1 MSSDSVSSFLVFARA
16 NRLLPADVVD
26 ELLATSHR
34 PHQNLSELCDSLVAR
49 GLLSP
54 FQAERVRAG
63 HTEQLVVAGYPLVE
77 EIGPCPGGTTF
88 RAVHPSLQ
96 MTVTLRLIRA
106 DWFPPA
112 DNTRDFVQR
121 AIVANR
127 VYHPH
132 VVNFLEVG
140 VWKEDVFVVFDPFD
154 AGDLQTLVTDIGPMP
169 ADLATKYVHKTA
181 SALHVAHQRGI
192 VHGEVRPG
200 TIHVG
205 PLTPMSKLRADGR
218 HRSRPGANAQ
228 LKLAELGLV
237 PSRPALN
244 DWTPSET
251 NAADWIAYL
260 PPERLSIAE
269 PTTAGDVYG
278 LGATFYYL
286 LTGQPLY
293 LGNSV
298 SELRSAIEA
307 GTFPRLEVLRPDLPT
322 ELVALVYALLSTGP
336 NSRPTVEGLID
347 TLRKTASLSGPTSSV
362 STPLAELVDEALN
375 TDRPLVSDPIEVSLP
390 GSSSDALVLEA
401 GFPQDLKP
409 IPVPYREAKLRNPE
423 TDATNT
429 IDRTIGSL
437 ASPKLDVEPLTPDD
451 YTEWQESSPL
461 HPTGYDAAGTEL
473 PDSPEEDLPLASSSR
488 EPKSG
493 RIWAWLAIGLG
504 LQLFALTLWVIYF
517 FQPF

>member
-1 MSSDSVSSFLVFARA
+1 MSFDSVSSFLEFARA
-16 NRLLPADVVD
+16 NRLLSPDVVD

-34 PHQNLSELCDSLVAR
+34 PHQTLSELCDSLVTR
-49 GLLSP
+49 GWLSP
-54 FQAERVRAG
+54 FQAQRVRAG
-63 HTEQLVVAGYPLVE
+63 HTEQLVVAGYPLVD
-77 EIGPCPGGTTF
+77 EIGPCPGGTTY
-88 RAVHPSLQ
+88 RAIHPSLQ

-112 DNTRDFVQR
+112 DTTRDFVQR

-140 VWKEDVFVVFDPFD
+140 IWKNDVFVVFDPFE

-200 TIHVG
+200 TIYIG

-218 HRSRPGANAQ
+218 PRSRPGANAQ

-298 SELRSAIEA
+298 SALRSAIET
-307 GTFPRLEVLRPDLPT
+307 GSFPRLEVLRPDLPT

-336 NSRPTVEGLID
+336 NSRPTAEDLID
-347 TLRKTASLSGPTSSV
+347 TLRKTASASGPASGV
-362 STPLAELVDEALN
+362 GTPLAALVDEALN
-375 TDRPLVSDPIEVSLP
+375 TDRPLVSDPIEVPLP

-409 IPVPYREAKLRNPE
+409 IQVPYREVEPRTPA

-437 ASPKLDVEPLTPDD
+437 AAPKLDVEPLAPDD
-451 YTEWQESSPL
+451 FNEWQESSPL
-461 HPTGYDAAGTEL
+461 HTTGYDAAGTEL
-473 PDSPEEDLPLASSSR
+473 PDSLEYDSPPATKQEG
-488 EPKSG
+488 KSG
-493 RIWAWLAIGLG
+493 RIWLWLAIGLG
-504 LQLFALTLWVIYF
+504 LQIFAIALWVIYF